1 MPYINSDSWETPNKD
16 TTIIRYFTYDK
27 FKSLIDKKALYFNEI
42 LNYKS
47 SDPAEGLIPE
57 ANKKGIKGLY
67 LNLSLGNE
75 KIEAEN
81 DYEKKYKIV
90 NFIQHFICVNCWNI
104 NYDENKLMWDKYT
117 DDKFGIAIRTN
128 IDSLINAFKYTREEI
143 YIGRIK
149 YVDHSTFINEQSNPF
164 SFAFLKD
171 KELYAWENE
180 LRLISF
186 VCKECEAFNKFNN
199 IKSVRDFFTI
209 NFDELKGVDHQFIDV
224 DLNMLLGEVIVSP
237 WADNKYVDYIR
248 SYLNNNGIKTL
259 VKESKFKLIK

>member
-1 MPYINSDSWETPNKD
+1 MSIKLK
-16 TTIIRYFTYDK
+16 IIQGFTLGEVLITLGIIGIVAAMTLPGIIERYKKYEYSTRIKK
-27 FKSLIDKKALYFNEI
+27 FNTAFSQAI
-42 LNYKS
+42 LQ
-47 SDPAEGLIPE
+47 
-57 ANKKGIKGLY
+57 
-67 LNLSLGNE
+67 
-75 KIEAEN
+75 IEAEN

-104 NYDENKLMWDKYT
+104 NYDENKLMWDKYA

-199 IKSVRDFFTI
+199 IFVTR
-209 NFDELKGVDHQFIDV
+209 
-224 DLNMLLGEVIVSP
+224 
-237 WADNKYVDYIR
+237 
-248 SYLNNNGIKTL
+248 
-259 VKESKFKLIK
+259 